1 MVEFLGRSNHFHIA
15 YQLAFL
21 LDHPTFEGVYRKQ
34 SWKNVN
40 ATKSSGVYEGDSS
53 FKSIMTVNSE
63 YSTPL
68 LTLMLPPSMLSR
80 SLEAT
85 CKVGD
90 IDVESK
96 STNMRQ

>member
-1 MVEFLGRSNHFHIA
+1 MPQNLPVSTKVTPPSEVFFSPYA
-15 YQLAFL
+15 
-21 LDHPTFEGVYRKQ
+21 
-34 SWKNVN
+34 S
-40 ATKSSGVYEGDSS
+40 ATPYVVG
-53 FKSIMTVNSE
+53 ILTVNSE